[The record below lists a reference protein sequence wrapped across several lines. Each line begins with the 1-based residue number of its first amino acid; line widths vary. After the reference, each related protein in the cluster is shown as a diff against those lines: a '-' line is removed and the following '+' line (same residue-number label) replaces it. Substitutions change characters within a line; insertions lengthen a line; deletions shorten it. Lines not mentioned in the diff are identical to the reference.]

1 MARRRIDRE
10 AVIREI
16 RGNELPYAEIARRNG
31 CSRQFVYM
39 VAREMQMPRR
49 RKAVRPLK
57 KVSTGNPIATQLLR
71 AAGRQKQS
79 MLKLATES
87 NVRYSTVH
95 RWYEGKARTG
105 ELAEACRVAETLGYE
120 LRLVPKEMA

>member
-1 MARRRIDRE
+1 MVQRRINRE
-10 AVIREI
+10 GVIADI
-16 RGNELPYAEIARRNG
+16 RAGELPYAEIARRHK

-49 RKAVRPLK
+49 RAAVRPLK
-57 KVSTGNPIATQLLR
+57 KVTTGNTIATQLLR

-120 LRLVPKEMA
+120 LRLVPKETV